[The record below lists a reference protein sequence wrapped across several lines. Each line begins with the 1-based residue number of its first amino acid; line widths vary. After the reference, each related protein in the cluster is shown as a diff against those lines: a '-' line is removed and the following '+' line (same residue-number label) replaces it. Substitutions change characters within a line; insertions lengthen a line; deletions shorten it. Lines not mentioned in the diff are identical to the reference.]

1 MTTERILGSVF
12 IKASRLLLAQLAWR
26 FHPRMEE
33 VAVAALA
40 AVSAA
45 AGATTAAVDPPS

>member
-1 MTTERILGSVF
+1 M
-12 IKASRLLLAQLAWR
+12 KDSRLLLAQLAWR
-26 FHPRMEE
+26 CHPRVEE

-45 AGATTAAVDPPS
+45 AGATTVAADPPS